1 MNFLKLKRKEAY
13 IKLMSERNSLSD
25 EVRVLPHGGRLVSRI
40 PDEQKIDV
48 MQENAISG
56 FKIKIDS
63 WIESDLE
70 MLGIGAFSPLEGFM
84 SSRNYKSVLENMR
97 LINDIV
103 WTLPVVL
110 SIDEPN
116 AKKIKK
122 TDFAGLENSSG
133 EIIGIISIEEIF
145 KRDKGLE
152 AEKTYGTSDLKHP
165 GVQRIKETGDFLVAG
180 DIWYFGSNSNKNFKN
195 YRYTPAE
202 TRRIFS
208 ERKWKTVVGFQT
220 RNPIHRAHEYLQKC
234 ALEIVDG
241 LFIHPI
247 VGFTKDDDIP
257 AEVRMKCYEVLL
269 ENYYPKDRVLLC
281 VNPAAMRYAGP
292 REAVF
297 HAIIRKNYGCTHFI
311 VGRDHAGV
319 GNYYG
324 PFDAQ
329 KIFDNFKKEEIGIT
343 PLFFDN
349 SFYCKKCKGMA
360 TSKIC
365 PHSADDRV
373 SLSGTK
379 VREMLSKGEMPPE
392 EFTRLEIAKILIEYY
407 KNKL

>member
-1 MNFLKLKRKEAY
+1 
-13 IKLMSERNSLSD
+13 MSEKSSAEKNNQI
-25 EVRVLPHGGRLVSRI
+25 LPHGGLLVSRI
-40 PDEQKIDV
+40 PDEKKLEV
-48 MQENAISG
+48 FRENAING
-56 FKIKIDS
+56 FKITIDP
-63 WIESDLE
+63 WEESDLE
-70 MLGIGAFSPLEGFM
+70 MIGTGALSPLTGFM
-84 SSRNYKSVLENMR
+84 SSRNYRSVLENMR
-97 LINDIV
+97 LVNDIV
-103 WTLPVVL
+103 WTLPVIL
-110 SIDEPN
+110 SVDEET
-116 AKKIKK
+116 ARKLRKK
-122 TDFAGLENSSG
+122 DFAGLQNQSG
-133 EIIGIISIEEIF
+133 EVVGIISIEEVY
-145 KRDKGLE
+145 KRDKELE
-152 AEKTYGTSDLKHP
+152 AKKAYGTTDIKHP
-165 GVQRIKETGDFLVAG
+165 GVRRIYDTGNYLVAG
-180 DIWYFGSNSNKNFKN
+180 DVWYFGNNSKRDFSN

-202 TRRIFS
+202 TRRIFA

-257 AEVRMKCYEVLL
+257 AEVRMRCYEVLI
-269 ENYYPKDRVLLC
+269 ENYYPRERVLLC
-281 VNPAAMRYAGP
+281 VNPSAMRYAGP
-292 REAVF
+292 REAIF

-329 KIFDNFKKEEIGIT
+329 YIFDNFTKEEIGIT

-365 PHSADDRV
+365 PHSVEDRI
-373 SLSGTK
+373 SLSGTM
-379 VREMLSKGEMPPE
+379 VREMLSRGEMPPE
-392 EFTRLEIAKILIEYY
+392 EFTRPEVARILIEYY
-407 KNKL
+407 RNKNHL

>member
-1 MNFLKLKRKEAY
+1 MY
-13 IKLMSERNSLSD
+13 IRHMSGKNSAGANNLI
-25 EVRVLPHGGRLVSRI
+25 LPHGGLLVTRI
-40 PDEQKIDV
+40 PEEKKLEV
-48 MQENAISG
+48 LRENAING
-56 FKIKIDS
+56 FKITIDS
-63 WIESDLE
+63 WEESDLE
-70 MLGIGAFSPLEGFM
+70 MIGIGAMSPLTGFM

-97 LINDIV
+97 LVNDTV
-103 WTLPVVL
+103 WSLPVIL
-110 SIDEPN
+110 SVGEET
-116 AKKIKK
+116 AKKLKNK
-122 TDFAGLENSSG
+122 EFAGLQNQSG
-133 EIIGIISIEEIF
+133 EVIGIISIDEIY
-145 KRDKGLE
+145 KRDKELE
-152 AEKTYGTSDLKHP
+152 AKKAYGTTDIKHP
-165 GVQRIKETGDFLVAG
+165 GVQRIHDTGNYLVAG
-180 DIWYFGSNSNKNFKN
+180 DVWYFGNNSNKNFSN
-195 YRYTPAE
+195 YRYTPVE
-202 TRRIFS
+202 TRRIFA

-257 AEVRMKCYEVLL
+257 AEVRMKCYEVLI

-281 VNPAAMRYAGP
+281 VNPSAMRYAGP
-292 REAVF
+292 REAIF

-329 KIFDNFKKEEIGIT
+329 YIFDNFKKEEIGIT

-365 PHSADDRV
+365 PHSMEDRI

-392 EFTRLEIAKILIEYY
+392 EFTRPEVARILIEYY
-407 KNKL
+407 KNKA

>member
-1 MNFLKLKRKEAY
+1 MALKMKEVY
-13 IKLMSERNSLSD
+13 TRHMSERNSEQD
-25 EVRVLPHGGRLVSRI
+25 EFLIPPHGGNLVSKI
-40 PDEQKIDV
+40 PNEQKLQV
-48 MQENAISG
+48 MLENAQNG

-63 WIESDLE
+63 WVESDLE

-84 SSRNYKSVLENMR
+84 SSRNYRSVLLNMR
-97 LINDIV
+97 LVNDLV
-103 WTLPVVL
+103 WTIPIVLPV
-110 SIDEPN
+110 DETT
-116 AKKIKK
+116 AKKLKK
-122 TDFAGLENSSG
+122 TSFAGLENLSG
-133 EIIGIISIEEIF
+133 ETVGIIAIGEVF
-145 KRDKGLE
+145 KRDKELE
-152 AEKTYGTSDLKHP
+152 AERTYGTTDLKHP

-180 DIWYFGSNSNKNFKN
+180 EVWYFANNSNRNFSN
-195 YRYTPAE
+195 YRHTPAE
-202 TRRIFS
+202 TRRIFA

-220 RNPIHRAHEYLQKC
+220 RNPIHRAHEYIQKC

-269 ENYYPKDRVLLC
+269 ENYYPQDRVILC

-324 PFDAQ
+324 PYDAQ
-329 KIFDNFKKEEIGIT
+329 KIFDNFKKEEIEIT
-343 PLFFDN
+343 PLFFEN
-349 SFYCKKCKGMA
+349 SFYCKRCRGMA
-360 TSKIC
+360 TAKIC
-365 PHSADDRV
+365 PHPAEERI

-392 EFTRLEIAKILIEYY
+392 EFTRPEIAKILIEYY
-407 KNKL
+407 KRL